1 MRPTPLRPLATLI
14 LLLLPA
20 LLRAE
25 PAPGRLIE
33 AWGGR
38 ALHEEAR
45 LEPAGGGPA
54 TPDFDPGTRSIAGV
68 RLSSVAPG
76 ETWGVLVEVGAQST
90 RAATVD
96 LDLLTGDFGLI
107 WDPWRQG
114 GDGWRR
120 LQPHLMAGV
129 VFASADGSGEGN
141 AGARAGTLLT
151 RAISSLSAPGLA
163 AGAGVRVPL
172 TARVALLA
180 EVQLRYLGLV
190 QDADWRTTTA
200 LDPAGQG
207 TLAGA
212 YATLGLAWK

>member
-1 MRPTPLRPLATLI
+1 MRPPPLHPLATLL

-25 PAPGRLIE
+25 PPPGRLVE
-33 AWGGR
+33 AWGGH
-38 ALHEEAR
+38 ALQEEAR
-45 LEPAGGGPA
+45 LEPASGGV
-54 TPDFDPGTRSIAGV
+54 TTLDVDPGTRTVAGL

-76 ETWGVLVEVGAQST
+76 EPWGVQVEVGVQST
-90 RAATVD
+90 RAGTVD
-96 LDLLTGDFGLI
+96 LDLLTGQFGMI

-114 GDGWRR
+114 GEGWRR
-120 LQPHLMAGV
+120 LQPHLTAGV
-129 VFASADGSGEGN
+129 VFAAADGSGEGN
-141 AGARAGTLLT
+141 PGAAAATLLT
-151 RAISSLSAPGLA
+151 KAIASLSAPGLA